1 MEAGKQYQA
10 NLMIKQFQDCSD
22 NQQITQQENCTGQII
37 VTTQDNPSEL
47 KKK

>member
-10 NLMIKQFQDCSD
+10 NLIIKQFQDCSN
-22 NQQITQQENCTGQII
+22 NQQITQQKHCTGQII

-47 KKK
+47 MKK